1 MPWTQRVR
9 TLAFAS
15 IAVSV
20 LAFCCARSHAEVAV
34 LMEEPYGF
42 FGILAPAG
50 HSAIYLDRVC
60 AETPL
65 KLRRCRSD
73 ELGSVITREPDMAGY
88 DWVAIPLLPYL
99 YSVENASEVP
109 RHANGN
115 LVWRMRRRYHETH
128 LRSLGEK
135 VSEGNF
141 FKGGWGML
149 LGQSYDRRMFAFRFE
164 TTPEQDDQLIARL
177 NAGRNHSHFHYL
189 FNNCSDFTRKILN
202 AYFPNTF
209 RRSIFPDLWMTT
221 PRQVTDKLVRFSRK
235 HPEMKLA
242 VFEIPQIPGFRRP
255 SGTNLTV
262 IGSLT
267 TRGIPVPV
275 AFLNPYAAGAM
286 LLDFILESHN
296 GLVPKDAPVL
306 GPDNLAVLKV
316 PPLPEENPVSR
327 ELQAASAEV
336 NPNGILDEV
345 STVNLSLGEIEIAK
359 E

>member
-1 MPWTQRVR
+1 MPWTQRAR
-9 TLAFAS
+9 TFAFACL
-15 IAVSV
+15 AVS
-20 LAFCCARSHAEVAV
+20 LIASCCARSHAEVAV

-60 AETPL
+60 AENPL
-65 KLRRCRSD
+65 KLRRCRPD

-115 LVWRMRRRYHETH
+115 LVWKMRRRYHEKH
-128 LRSLGEK
+128 LLSLGKE
-135 VSEGNF
+135 VHEGNF
-141 FKGGWGML
+141 FKGGWGLL

-164 TTPEQDDQLIARL
+164 TTPEQDDALIARL
-177 NAGRNHSHFHYL
+177 NAGRNHSRFHYL

-202 AYFPNTF
+202 AYFPKTF
-209 RRSIFPDLWMTT
+209 RRSVFPDLWMTT
-221 PRQVTDKLVRFSRK
+221 PRQVTNQLVRFARK

-267 TRGIPVPV
+267 TRGFPVPV
-275 AFLNPYAAGAM
+275 AFLNPYAAGGM
-286 LLDFILESHN
+286 LLAFLLEDHSR
-296 GLVPKDAPVL
+296 LVPKEAPVL
-306 GPDNLAVLKV
+306 SPDNLALLNV
-316 PPLPEENPVSR
+316 PAPPAQDPASQELETVALSSGGPSMLEEI
-327 ELQAASAEV
+327 A
-336 NPNGILDEV
+336 
-345 STVNLSLGEIEIAK
+345 TVNLSLGEIYISQE
-359 E
+359 